1 MQWSALARRQA
12 LNRSSPPA
20 ACPSPRTSGPWSTIP
35 RRYLYGLRHDAQGL
49 GDDALKLSD
58 AEVERRFE
66 IKASKAVRELEEDI
80 AQTA

>member
-1 MQWSALARRQA
+1 MKADNGYIPNLDAL
-12 LNRSSPPA
+12 
-20 ACPSPRTSGPWSTIP
+20 TISQK
-35 RRYLYGLRHDAQGL
+35 REKLAMWL

-80 AQTA
+80 AQTS